1 MVMGKLDSH
10 MQKNDTELVSCII
23 YINQLGMDEIL
34 EYKNWNHE
42 LIQEN
47 RVCKLLDIG
56 LHNVLHLTPKV
67 KAIKAKISK

>member
-34 EYKNWNHE
+34 EYKN
-42 LIQEN
+42 
-47 RVCKLLDIG
+47 
-56 LHNVLHLTPKV
+56 
-67 KAIKAKISK
+67 

>member
-42 LIQEN
+42 LIEEN
-47 RVCKLLDIG
+47 IVCKLLDIG
-56 LHNVLHLTPKV
+56 LNNVLHLTPKV